1 MEGSSEGAPGA
12 RSSAG
17 FAGSS
22 TPTAAA
28 HAEVLQYSDLPTADV
43 EQLAVILLI
52 FGNLSHITQI
62 SVNKKVF
69 LQKFPLNFLH
79 FVADLQDLACHD
91 CSGHN

>member
-1 MEGSSEGAPGA
+1 MQKTLLGGCLIMQSKYRGEP
-12 RSSAG
+12 
-17 FAGSS
+17 
-22 TPTAAA
+22 AAA

-79 FVADLQDLACHD
+79 FVADLQELTCHD
-91 CSGHN
+91 CSGHS